1 MSGPD
6 HLPHLVTHSRTQ
18 LPLLRKSR
26 LVSDEQETN
35 CYNGCRQD
43 GHREKSCGENHALSI
58 AMFIYCT
65 HQTEGGSI
73 VMSRCQSVFL
83 ITGEPYSKW
92 QLSCTVVNM
101 VTMLHPLLCSDWLI
115 AQGTCSEYAQ
125 RICCNLYYW
134 SQILGIDASS
144 ALHPALHTA
153 PCLSQNGAYVA
164 AESGEYGWCSQ
175 EW

>member
-35 CYNGCRQD
+35 CYNGCQQD

-83 ITGEPYSKW
+83 ITGEPCSKW

-115 AQGTCSEYAQ
+115 AQRE
-125 RICCNLYYW
+125 
-134 SQILGIDASS
+134 
-144 ALHPALHTA
+144 
-153 PCLSQNGAYVA
+153 YVA
-164 AESGEYGWCSQ
+164 TCIREDLISGTLRSWVHLRPKISLVGLCMKTNFW
-175 EW
+175 

>member
-1 MSGPD
+1 
-6 HLPHLVTHSRTQ
+6 
-18 LPLLRKSR
+18 
-26 LVSDEQETN
+26 
-35 CYNGCRQD
+35 
-43 GHREKSCGENHALSI
+43 
-58 AMFIYCT
+58 
-65 HQTEGGSI
+65 
-73 VMSRCQSVFL
+73 MSRCQSVFL

-115 AQGTCSEYAQ
+115 AQRRTCSEYAQ

-134 SQILGIDASS
+134 SQILGFDASS

-164 AESGEYGWCSQ
+164 AESGEYGWCSLLSGEYGIHGWCSSLRARSEPRQ
-175 EW
+175 ARRHPPRLRRALPFHRCN